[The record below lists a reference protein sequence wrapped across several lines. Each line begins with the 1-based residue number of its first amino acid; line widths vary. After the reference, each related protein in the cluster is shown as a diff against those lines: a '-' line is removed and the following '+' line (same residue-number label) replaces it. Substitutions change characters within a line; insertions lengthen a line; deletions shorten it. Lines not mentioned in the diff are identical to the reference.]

1 MWRRFHLQEIHH
13 RLGRRRCLP
22 LGYKSFGNVASQ
34 VQSFVVIRVMAMTD
48 DGQPTLQRADY
59 SVAIPGSVDGMVAE
73 RVSNYVVLRADG
85 FGFTVKWDTKV
96 RLIYHRPIITRR
108 TLLLTEFFSRLTL
121 SQL

>member
-1 MWRRFHLQEIHH
+1 M
-13 RLGRRRCLP
+13 
-22 LGYKSFGNVASQ
+22 ASQ
-34 VQSFVVIRVMAMTD
+34 LQSFAVIRVMAMTD

-96 RLIYHRPIITRR
+96 RLIYQRPITTRR

>member
-1 MWRRFHLQEIHH
+1 
-13 RLGRRRCLP
+13 
-22 LGYKSFGNVASQ
+22 
-34 VQSFVVIRVMAMTD
+34 MAMTD

-96 RLIYHRPIITRR
+96 RLIYHRPITTRR